1 MRLSANLAD
10 ALCCPDCGTD
20 LHEIIACSGCGR
32 KTDVVNGI
40 PSLFPSPG
48 MSRRISLPLG
58 LTDPRSIDRSVYAV
72 PPQHGQRGSPVYHL
86 DHAHVRRLQDLPPGA
101 LVLETGCGGGQ
112 MRKWVEAQGLR
123 YLGTDV
129 STERVHEWLRDSGG
143 ADLLCDAHALPL
155 RDATVDAVYAAAVY
169 EHLAFPI
176 LAASEAARVL
186 KPGGLHLGSMS
197 FLEPWHDES
206 YAHMTP
212 NGIYAM
218 LVSAG
223 LKPVAIWP
231 EVAWP
236 GFVSMLRMGNKA
248 TKPLTGFGRLLNFVY
263 LAPARIK
270 HLARRRALPDD
281 ADLHAARSAMAGAI
295 AWIAEKP

>member
-1 MRLSANLAD
+1 
-10 ALCCPDCGTD
+10 
-20 LHEIIACSGCGR
+20 
-32 KTDVVNGI
+32 
-40 PSLFPSPG
+40 
-48 MSRRISLPLG
+48 
-58 LTDPRSIDRSVYAV
+58 VYAV

-86 DHAHVRRLQDLPPGA
+86 DHAHVRRLSDLPPGA

-263 LAPARIK
+263 LAPARLK